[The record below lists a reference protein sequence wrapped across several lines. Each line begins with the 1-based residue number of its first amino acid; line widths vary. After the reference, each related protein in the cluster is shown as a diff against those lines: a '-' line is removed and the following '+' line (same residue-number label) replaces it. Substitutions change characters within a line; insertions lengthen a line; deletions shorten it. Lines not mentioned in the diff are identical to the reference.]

1 MKTHASLSE
10 LISGT
15 RFISAAARSGSRKFT
30 PEFYQLLDKA
40 ELSQHPKELEHYAQ
54 RIFELSKESDEV
66 HIMVGALIRMATQHP
81 MFARPAD
88 FIMDEHIQ
96 AYLLA
101 LHPTDLVTACRA
113 ADVLVDKENM
123 RDSAEELSKLSVPQL
138 IALMPEED
146 PRMFE
151 DKTRLELFKQ
161 MVEYVVFHR
170 HEQKINDFLNN
181 ALKESQRDDLMA
193 SIGVDIFDEDYED
206 SLLAE
211 VVTDM
216 IYEGVETFKSN
227 VEWID
232 WTNWKPKD
240 ETLAVFEAL
249 TYTYEKITPE
259 LAAGFRADL
268 KDDFV

>member
-15 RFISAAARSGSRKFT
+15 RFIYAAARSGSHKFT
-30 PEFYQLLDKA
+30 PEFYQLLEKA
-40 ELSQHPKELEHYAQ
+40 ELSQHPKELEHYSQ
-54 RIFELSKESDEV
+54 RIFELSKVSDEI

-88 FIMDEHIQ
+88 FIMDERIQ
-96 AYLLA
+96 AYLMTQ
-101 LHPTDLVTACRA
+101 HPTELVAACRA

-123 RDSAEELSKLSVPQL
+123 QDSAEELSKLSVPQL

-146 PRMFE
+146 PRVFE
-151 DKTRLELFKQ
+151 DKTRLELFK
-161 MVEYVVFHR
+161 MMMDYVVYHR
-170 HEQKINDFLNN
+170 QEQKILDFLNN

-193 SIGVDIFDEDYED
+193 SIGIDIFDEDYED

-211 VVTDM
+211 SVTDM
-216 IYEGVETFKSN
+216 IYEGIETYKAN
-227 VEWID
+227 AEWVD
-232 WTNWKPKD
+232 WSNWKPKD